1 MTVVDCK
8 TAAAGMSKWLNDE
21 VLVGQGRGEAV
32 PLTPRLR
39 SLPSG
44 SPRMSQ
50 RRSPLASPR
59 AREPMPLSPQAETMG
74 KAKELFVLCD
84 KEGKGFI
91 TKRDMQRLEGELPL
105 SPEQLETVFESLDRE
120 NNGFLTPVEFKTG
133 LGELMG
139 LDETELSPDGREAD
153 RDEVDWSQ
161 DPTAATFVNI
171 LMELGAD
178 KIFRDRQELF
188 SLWSELQRDS
198 PEVLS
203 AMEALLVHAVS
214 HLQDAIRERD
224 CLEQA
229 LRRRESEHDTMVR
242 SIYEEMESQIRE
254 EKEKWV
260 AQDSFKEKQRGQ
272 QLKEELRM
280 REQEL
285 ENTMSK
291 QKELETRIRTLNY
304 EQTNI
309 REQNLQLRRLNSQLQ
324 EQVKSSREQLQS
336 ALRQLSLLQAS
347 AAQEQ
352 MARQR
357 NVTRVSRNIKKEKES
372 LSRQLEILRDMNRRL
387 RDEKDAQ
394 QSLKMNPNIKSLQK
408 RGSILSNYFLQDKP
422 VRRQLNSSDELE
434 LTDTKEVTDSSK
446 TRLPPC
452 KVVGEN
458 VEQMPTQT
466 RLLSPQRVF
475 KVVFLGN
482 SGVGKT
488 SFIQHYCTGHY
499 YSKMSSTVG
508 VDFQMK
514 TLILNSTTITLQLWD
529 TAGQERYCSI
539 TEQYYRKAD
548 GILALYDMTHPPSFC
563 AVRGWMDSV
572 KDKMCEG
579 TVLMLLGN
587 KLDLADNNNREVTRG
602 EGERLAEHYQALFHE
617 CSAKTGDNMDELMV
631 HLAEMLVTKDVR
643 QCPRTP
649 KRFILQSV
657 IHPLTVVGH
666 NEAAIQ
672 SVPTT
677 TGTDRAGFEPATHR
691 SQESSSLW
699 ATSSKFRMEARHEKK
714 NKCGTI
720 CLKYLLFLFNICFW
734 LGGGAVLAV
743 GVWTL
748 VDKSDYISL
757 LNSSFYSASAYILIA
772 AGAIVIVTGIIGCC
786 ATLKEMRSL
795 LIVYLVLLLCIF
807 LLEITA
813 GVLAYINYQEC
824 FPFCHQLD
832 NELRQ
837 NLKLT
842 MQQKYQQP
850 GQESITQSVDKLQQ
864 EFKCC
869 GSQNFSDWTVNKWIQ
884 ESENLRRVP
893 DSCCKTPSEL
903 CGRRDHPSNIY
914 RVEGGCIEKLENFV
928 QSQLYIL
935 GAVGIGIAFLQL
947 VGMMFTYCLC
957 RNLKEDLY

>member
-1 MTVVDCK
+1 
-8 TAAAGMSKWLNDE
+8 MSKWLNDGE

-139 LDETELSPDGREAD
+139 LDETELSPDGREAE

-161 DPTAATFVNI
+161 DPTAARFVNI

-188 SLWSELQRDS
+188 SLWCELQRDS

-272 QLKEELRM
+272 QLEEELRM

-324 EQVKSSREQLQS
+324 EQVKSSRERLQS

-394 QSLKMNPNIKSLQK
+394 QSFKMVSH
-408 RGSILSNYFLQDKP
+408 RHS
-422 VRRQLNSSDELE
+422 V
-434 LTDTKEVTDSSK
+434 
-446 TRLPPC
+446 
-452 KVVGEN
+452 
-458 VEQMPTQT
+458 
-466 RLLSPQRVF
+466 LSPSP
-475 KVVFLGN
+475 LP
-482 SGVGKT
+482 
-488 SFIQHYCTGHY
+488 Y
-499 YSKMSSTVG
+499 YFSE
-508 VDFQMK
+508 DP
-514 TLILNSTTITLQLWD
+514 W
-529 TAGQERYCSI
+529 
-539 TEQYYRKAD
+539 
-548 GILALYDMTHPPSFC
+548 
-563 AVRGWMDSV
+563 
-572 KDKMCEG
+572 
-579 TVLMLLGN
+579 
-587 KLDLADNNNREVTRG
+587 
-602 EGERLAEHYQALFHE
+602 
-617 CSAKTGDNMDELMV
+617 
-631 HLAEMLVTKDVR
+631 
-643 QCPRTP
+643 TP
-649 KRFILQSV
+649 WTQQV
-657 IHPLTVVGH
+657 Y
-666 NEAAIQ
+666 
-672 SVPTT
+672 PT
-677 TGTDRAGFEPATHR
+677 
-691 SQESSSLW
+691 
-699 ATSSKFRMEARHEKK
+699 
-714 NKCGTI
+714 
-720 CLKYLLFLFNICFW
+720 
-734 LGGGAVLAV
+734 
-743 GVWTL
+743 
-748 VDKSDYISL
+748 
-757 LNSSFYSASAYILIA
+757 
-772 AGAIVIVTGIIGCC
+772 
-786 ATLKEMRSL
+786 
-795 LIVYLVLLLCIF
+795 
-807 LLEITA
+807 
-813 GVLAYINYQEC
+813 
-824 FPFCHQLD
+824 
-832 NELRQ
+832 
-837 NLKLT
+837 
-842 MQQKYQQP
+842 
-850 GQESITQSVDKLQQ
+850 
-864 EFKCC
+864 
-869 GSQNFSDWTVNKWIQ
+869 
-884 ESENLRRVP
+884 
-893 DSCCKTPSEL
+893 
-903 CGRRDHPSNIY
+903 
-914 RVEGGCIEKLENFV
+914 
-928 QSQLYIL
+928 
-935 GAVGIGIAFLQL
+935 
-947 VGMMFTYCLC
+947 
-957 RNLKEDLY
+957 